1 MHALLV
7 LKVSK
12 KYLKQ
17 LKPDLTVAWST
28 ISSELNLIPATLFL
42 ADPKSAA
49 SQQPQRGESALKFRR
64 VGQNEI

>member
-49 SQQPQRGESALKFRR
+49 SQQPQRG
-64 VGQNEI
+64 